1 MNADLITRDKINTVP
16 ELARELG
23 LTERSI
29 RFYESK
35 GLLSPKRAGNTRVFT
50 YKDRARLI
58 IIMRGKRTGT
68 SLADIKKIL
77 DLYDADPKHH
87 KQAKAVLNGIKERI
101 TIFEEQRE
109 ELKIVLDELELIKNN
124 CLKILGKDNDN
135 PSDF

>member
-1 MNADLITRDKINTVP
+1 MNTDLITRDKIYTVP

-68 SLADIKKIL
+68 
-77 DLYDADPKHH
+77 
-87 KQAKAVLNGIKERI
+87 
-101 TIFEEQRE
+101 
-109 ELKIVLDELELIKNN
+109 
-124 CLKILGKDNDN
+124 
-135 PSDF
+135 

>member
-1 MNADLITRDKINTVP
+1 MNTDLITRDKIYTVP

-68 SLADIKKIL
+68 SLAGIKKIL
-77 DLYDADPKHH
+77 DLYDADP
-87 KQAKAVLNGIKERI
+87 
-101 TIFEEQRE
+101 
-109 ELKIVLDELELIKNN
+109 
-124 CLKILGKDNDN
+124 
-135 PSDF
+135 